1 MSATPEGVVLADDVL
16 NALRLYSEAV
26 YEVGFYSGAADPS
39 ARESSASMAT
49 EYEKELAAAIAAHV
63 AARVGEEVPNEVRVL
78 VETGMALV
86 PNDSTIYK
94 AGRAWLNAL
103 PPLTTPEARDA
114 AAEVR

>member
-63 AARVGEEVPNEVRVL
+63 AARVGEERERCLAICEEERVGTDNTMYTAAAKL
-78 VETGMALV
+78 
-86 PNDSTIYK
+86 I
-94 AGRAWLNAL
+94 AGRIRM
-103 PPLTTPEARDA
+103 EAP
-114 AAEVR
+114 